1 MELDAS
7 ETERRQLAYST
18 QFFEFTPDA
27 FVDAVAGPSYEAINE
42 YLDVSETNIRNS
54 KLFILRNSAIFTRK
68 FQL

>member
-27 FVDAVAGPSYEAINE
+27 FVDAVAGPSYEAIDE
-42 YLDVSETNIRNS
+42 YLDVSKNDIQTCM
-54 KLFILRNSAIFTRK
+54 F
-68 FQL
+68 